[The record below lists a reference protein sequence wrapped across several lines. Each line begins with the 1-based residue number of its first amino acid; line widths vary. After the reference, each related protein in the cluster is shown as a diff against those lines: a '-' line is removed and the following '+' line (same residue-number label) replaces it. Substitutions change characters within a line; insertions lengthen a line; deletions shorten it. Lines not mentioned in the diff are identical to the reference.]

1 MIRLISGEG
10 ITNERNGGILFWEFN
25 DHLKLK
31 IMMTI
36 FIRDYSHR
44 LRHSSKK
51 QDNNA
56 VKTKTI
62 GNTPEVA

>member
-1 MIRLISGEG
+1 MG
-10 ITNERNGGILFWEFN
+10 FN

-44 LRHSSKK
+44 LRHFSKK

>member
-1 MIRLISGEG
+1 MNYISEEG
-10 ITNERNGGILFWEFN
+10 ITREERWYPLLGFN